1 MILLS
6 EGWDGVMQEYTIN
19 GARYMPTDNA
29 LNEPA
34 KVSPDDISYKL
45 KLHSKFISNNPKL
58 LLDAAKEIDAL
69 RKKIG
74 SLREEIDSLREDFGC
89 AVDDLG
95 GALITIDCLR
105 ANLSSLK
112 RGMES
117 NGDSN
122 V

>member
-1 MILLS
+1 
-6 EGWDGVMQEYTIN
+6 MQEHMIN
-19 GARYMPTDNA
+19 GVRDMPIDNI
-29 LNEPA
+29 LNKTE

-45 KLHSKFISNNPKL
+45 KIHSKFVSNNPKL

-74 SLREEIDSLREDFGC
+74 SLQEEIDSLREDFGV

-117 NGDSN
+117 NGGSN